1 MSETRVPG
9 AAPSAPARF
18 YERAE
23 LRPEGEGYLLTL
35 DGRPARTP
43 GRQPLALPTSAL
55 GEAVAAEWNAQGAT
69 IDPRSM
75 PVTRLA
81 NSALDGVSRDLVAVR
96 DDLARYSGS
105 DLVAYRA
112 GEPDRLI
119 AEQSAAWDPVIA
131 YARLDLGAR
140 LVLIQGIMFVEQPSE
155 ALARIRARIDR
166 ETSPFGL
173 AALHVMTTLT
183 GSVLLALMHADGRL
197 GTEETWAAAHVD
209 ELFQE
214 SRWGADHE
222 ASVRRDARAAE
233 FRVASRVYA
242 LSRV

>member
-1 MSETRVPG
+1 MSETRSPG
-9 AAPSAPARF
+9 TSPAAPARF

-23 LRPEGEGYLLTL
+23 LRPQGEGSLLTL

-43 GRQPLALPTSAL
+43 GRQPLVLPTLGL

-81 NSALDGVSRDLVAVR
+81 NSALDGVARDLAAVR
-96 DDLARYSGS
+96 DDLARYAGS

-112 GEPDRLI
+112 GEPDRLV
-119 AEQSAAWDPVIA
+119 AAQSAAWDPVVA
-131 YARLDLGAR
+131 YARGDLGAR
-140 LVLIQGIMFVEQPSE
+140 LVLSEGVMFVEQPAE

-166 ETSPFGL
+166 EASPFGL

-197 GTEETWAAAHVD
+197 GPQETWDAAHVD

-242 LSRV
+242 LSRA

>member
-1 MSETRVPG
+1 MSETRAPG

-18 YERAE
+18 YECAG

-43 GRQPLALPTSAL
+43 GRQPLMLPTPAL
-55 GEAVAAEWNAQGAT
+55 GEAVAAEWNAQGST

-81 NSALDGVSRDLVAVR
+81 NSALDGVSRDLAAVR

-112 GEPDRLI
+112 GEPDRLV
-119 AEQSAAWDPVIA
+119 AEQSAAWDPVVA
-131 YARLDLGAR
+131 YARDDLGAR
-140 LVLIQGIMFVEQPSE
+140 LVLSEGVMFVEQPAE

-166 ETSPFGL
+166 EASPFGL

-197 GTEETWAAAHVD
+197 GPQETWAAAHVD

-214 SRWGADHE
+214 SRWGADHD
-222 ASVRRDARAAE
+222 AMVRRDARAAE
-233 FRVASRVYA
+233 FRVASRVHA
-242 LSRV
+242 LSRA